1 MRVNRD
7 KRLLQEADILSG
19 RNISIDYL
27 KNVFVTSRQT
37 IVNDLKMLQEKGYNV
52 RKTELGDYTIRS

>member
-37 IVNDLKMLQEKGYNV
+37 IVNDLKMLRKRGYNV
-52 RKTELGDYTIRS
+52 KKVYLGYYTIK